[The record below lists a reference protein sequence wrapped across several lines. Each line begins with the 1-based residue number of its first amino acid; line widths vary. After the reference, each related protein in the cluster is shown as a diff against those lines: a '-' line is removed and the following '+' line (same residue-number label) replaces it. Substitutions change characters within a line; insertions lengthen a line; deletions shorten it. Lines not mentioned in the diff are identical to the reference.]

1 MESGQEHP
9 EKPSGSGNCRGGSA
23 LGAWGMR
30 WKRQQ
35 EVAENVQHCW
45 GTRQAAQEILHV
57 PVAQRLHRKVAA
69 PNPAETSRP
78 RRAPHPNHRF
88 LLAESLAGRGHPG
101 PTPAPY
107 ETFTEK
113 MRRNTG
119 VHFATRTLSPAR
131 RNRDRLS
138 VGPTYRLSSG
148 VFLLAAGDDS
158 ETGTRLPDST
168 PR

>member
-1 MESGQEHP
+1 MLKTFNTAGGLGRQLRKSSTSQSLRDCTGFKLTGFDHHHP
-9 EKPSGSGNCRGGSA
+9 LPQGHPAHQPASRLPDSKPPNSP
-23 LGAWGMR
+23 
-30 WKRQQ
+30 Q
-35 EVAENVQHCW
+35 
-45 GTRQAAQEILHV
+45 
-57 PVAQRLHRKVAA
+57 KVAA